1 MDEPGDQSPNRDARG
16 EVTRILREASRSPG
30 SAAELAPLVYDELR
44 MIASRRMRDERAGHT
59 LQATALVH
67 EACARLL
74 GPGRIDFEDRAHF
87 FRTAGEAMRRIL
99 IDHARKRGAEKR
111 GGVKRERLP
120 LSVVDLAQEHD
131 PAMVMALDEALT
143 RLEAEDPRAYEIV
156 QLRFFAGLSV
166 EQAGEMLGI
175 SARTVQREWAYARAW
190 LARALGDE
198 A

>member
-1 MDEPGDQSPNRDARG
+1 M
-16 EVTRILREASRSPG
+16 LREAQGSSE
-30 SAAELAPLVYDELR
+30 SAAELMPLVYDELR
-44 MIASRRMRDERAGHT
+44 MIAAQRMREERAGHT

-74 GPGRIDFEDRAHF
+74 GPGQISFENRAHF
-87 FRTAGEAMRRIL
+87 FRTAAEAMRRIL
-99 IDHARKRGAEKR
+99 IDHARRRGAEKR
-111 GGVKRERLP
+111 GGTSRERLP

-131 PAMVMALDEALT
+131 PGMVMALDEALT

-156 QLRFFAGLSV
+156 QLRFFTGLSV
-166 EQAGEMLGI
+166 EQAGEALGV

-190 LARALGDE
+190 LARALGGE

>member
-1 MDEPGDQSPNRDARG
+1 MTERAREHDG
-16 EVTRILREASRSPG
+16 GVRAEVTRILREAEGAPE
-30 SAAELAPLVYDELR
+30 SAGELMPLVYDELR
-44 MIASRRMRDERAGHT
+44 VIAAQRMREERAGHT

-74 GPGRIDFEDRAHF
+74 GPGQMSFENRAHF
-87 FRTAGEAMRRIL
+87 FRTAAEAMRRIL
-99 IDHARKRGAEKR
+99 IDHARRRGAEKR
-111 GGVKRERLP
+111 GGANRERLP

-131 PAMVMALDEALT
+131 PEMVMALDEAMT

-166 EQAGEMLGI
+166 EQAGETLGV

-190 LARALGDE
+190 LARALGGE